1 MLLRQMQPFARGDEQ
16 PQTGGQFQQL
26 RNPGS
31 GNQHLFEIVEQ
42 QQFVAAHR
50 LGHVGQL
57 GGPGPHHRGDGRQHA
72 RLVVNSAQID
82 HDAGQQPGMVPAA
95 LAGLL
100 DGPLEGMASQQ
111 RLAHPALAEQRHQPR
126 PTRKAGHDLRQGV
139 FTAQQRGQCSV
150 AGFCPLDVCCFTV
163 HPSVVSASVVSAVT
177 IWFSTVRFAAAW
189 FTDAVPCFSQPL
201 IRSRALHQ
209 QAQRVCCLIR
219 QRASLTG
226 LGPGVGGKGAAS
238 GGQQQGQQPCLVP
251 PRFGRSGQQVGA
263 LGAGQRQ
270 PRVAPQRRCPAQPQ
284 VAGPHPC
291 TQPFTGDEHPLLQVL
306 FAGQPHPVQEAPLV
320 QRQHLRR
327 LAPLGGPEQLG
338 GVAGQEGLKAGT
350 RGFERRRS
358 RRFQA
363 VKHHPQPSGGVG
375 VARKE
380 QLLYAAPLLRAF
392 ERQVRQQHQWPG
404 LLTRRSLQMQPPSV
418 CSMLYMI
425 LTGPSGWLG
434 RGRQNRAQAAL
445 VQRRPDLPPQPRQVH
460 AAVTLWQRAE
470 MNQRLVVIPVC
481 ERAVIPPLVQRSSQQ
496 NQALHEM
503 AFIALNTSP
512 DAFPGF
518 VGLPPLARS
527 EQFSAAHEVGVQ
539 CRTGHDLSINPP
551 PETDQTKLNTRP
563 MPILALVTRP

>member
-1 MLLRQMQPFARGDEQ
+1 MRPFNH
-16 PQTGGQFQQL
+16 T
-26 RNPGS
+26 
-31 GNQHLFEIVEQ
+31 
-42 QQFVAAHR
+42 
-50 LGHVGQL
+50 
-57 GGPGPHHRGDGRQHA
+57 GPGQRPVF
-72 RLVVNSAQID
+72 VV
-82 HDAGQQPGMVPAA
+82 
-95 LAGLL
+95 
-100 DGPLEGMASQQ
+100 
-111 RLAHPALAEQRHQPR
+111 PALAERVAQAARSG
-126 PTRKAGHDLRQGV
+126 AG
-139 FTAQQRGQCSV
+139 
-150 AGFCPLDVCCFTV
+150 
-163 HPSVVSASVVSAVT
+163 
-177 IWFSTVRFAAAW
+177 TVRVGGQA
-189 FTDAVPCFSQPL
+189 DVGHPLHLGVHGAV
-201 IRSRALHQ
+201 
-209 QAQRVCCLIR
+209 
-219 QRASLTG
+219 
-226 LGPGVGGKGAAS
+226 GVGAAV
-238 GGQQQGQQPCLVP
+238 GG
-251 PRFGRSGQQVGA
+251 
-263 LGAGQRQ
+263 
-270 PRVAPQRRCPAQPQ
+270 
-284 VAGPHPC
+284 
-291 TQPFTGDEHPLLQVL
+291 
-306 FAGQPHPVQEAPLV
+306 
-320 QRQHLRR
+320 

-527 EQFSAAHEVGVQ
+527 EQFSAAH
-539 CRTGHDLSINPP
+539 
-551 PETDQTKLNTRP
+551 
-563 MPILALVTRP
+563 